1 MKVEDVAV
9 RVESVFAEVF
19 GDRLP
24 FKRELTRTDNDY
36 WTSLKHMEFLI
47 ALEVE
52 FGLRFDGADA
62 VDGPRWRRWLV
73 SKPTFGR
80 GRPPKGMLTVQAVS
94 LRPSPVRPSVLS
106 PPRDRKPRRSS
117 SSA

>member
-36 WTSLKHMEFLI
+36 WTSLKHMEFLV
-47 ALEVE
+47 ALELE
-52 FGLRFDGADA
+52 FGVRFDGGDA
-62 VDGPRWRRWLV
+62 VDMQ
-73 SKPTFGR
+73 SIA
-80 GRPPKGMLTVQAVS
+80 TVIERLAERVE
-94 LRPSPVRPSVLS
+94 
-106 PPRDRKPRRSS
+106 
-117 SSA
+117 